1 MRLRLHMNE
10 SPYPPP
16 PLVSELVGR
25 YADLL
30 NLYEVEELEEQ
41 LLDKLSAYAGV
52 ERENIDLY
60 AGSSEALLVAL
71 VLAKALGL
79 EIVVTRPTF
88 FLVHELAESVGVRLV
103 PVQLRGHEFSLE
115 GEELLRA
122 AKGRLVYLASPNNPT
137 GNIILSDEDLL
148 ARLAKRARMVF
159 LDEAY
164 YEFSGVTF
172 KDAAVELENV
182 VVLRSLSKAFC
193 LAGARVGYT
202 VSSAHAKKLLAR
214 FRPGYEVSVL
224 SQAAALAALESM
236 DYVRSVV
243 RRIVEAREWLR
254 EELVERGLQALKS
267 STNFLLVRL
276 GQPCESVGRALEERG
291 VLVMCPGE
299 WFKELS
305 HYVRVTVG
313 RREDMVFFL
322 GALDDALRGKA

>member
-1 MRLRLHMNE
+1 MHLRLHMNE

-16 PLVSELVGR
+16 PLAVELASR
-25 YADLL
+25 YAGLA

-41 LLDKLSAYAGV
+41 LLDELSAYAGV

-71 VLAKALGL
+71 VLAKVLGL
-79 EIVVTRPTF
+79 EVVVTRPTF
-88 FLVHELAESVGVRLV
+88 FLAYELAESIGVRLV
-103 PVQLRGHEFSLE
+103 PVRLRGQEFSLD

-122 AKGRLVYLASPNNPT
+122 AEGRLVYLANPNNPT
-137 GNIILSDEDLL
+137 GNVVLSDEDLL
-148 ARLAKRARMVF
+148 ARLARRARMVF

-202 VSSAHAKKLLAR
+202 VSSVRAKELLAR
-214 FRPGYEVSVL
+214 FRPGYEVSLL
-224 SQAAALAALESM
+224 SQAAALGALRSM

-243 RRIVEAREWLR
+243 RRIVEVREWLR
-254 EELVERGLQALKS
+254 GELLERGLQALES

-276 GQPCESVGRALEERG
+276 GQPCEAASRALEERG
-291 VLVMCPGE
+291 VLVLCPGE
-299 WFKELS
+299 WFEELS
-305 HYVRVTVG
+305 HHVRVTVG
-313 RREDMVFFL
+313 RKEDMEFFL
-322 GALDDALRGKA
+322 RALEDAVRGKV